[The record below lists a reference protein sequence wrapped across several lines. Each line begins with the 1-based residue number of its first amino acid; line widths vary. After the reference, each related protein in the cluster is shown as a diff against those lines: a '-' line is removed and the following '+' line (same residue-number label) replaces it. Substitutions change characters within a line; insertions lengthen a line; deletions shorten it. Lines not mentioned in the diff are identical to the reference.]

1 MLAPRELTIWD
12 FALAWY
18 RHDGVQADCLMAQDT
33 FGLDVSALI
42 FALYRAR
49 QGQGFDASDAAELA
63 RTLSARVIEPLRA
76 ARTAL
81 KSTPSLVSGTDAEAL
96 RQAVKAAELDAERL
110 TLDALTRLP
119 VIGTPLSADRAVL
132 EIARAYQA
140 SDHPD
145 LLALLKRLALSAQN
159 M

>member
-1 MLAPRELTIWD
+1 MLAPLELTIWD

-18 RHDGVQADCLMAQDT
+18 GHDGVEADCLIAQDR
-33 FGLDVSALI
+33 FGLDVTALI
-42 FALYRAR
+42 FALYRAH
-49 QGQGFDASDAAELA
+49 QGQGFDAGDAAELA

-81 KSTPSLVSGTDAEAL
+81 KSAPSLVSTNDAGAL

-110 TLDALTRLP
+110 TLDALARLP
-119 VIGTPLSADRAVL
+119 VTGTPLSDDRALL